1 MATINYFHNSLNEEE
16 TNELRIRM
24 EKAKS
29 DTFRVYEMAKTFKTL
44 WRWKVVPLHS
54 EIYKHEMQ
62 ESIAGRA
69 LYDLCA
75 MGYLV
80 DTGERI
86 KSEKGA
92 PNIVYKISDVEP
104 TNPVY
109 IPKKICVNFQFIED
123 ENGNYKL
130 DMEKM
135 SDEFISKLD
144 HYDNLFNN

>member
-1 MATINYFHNSLNEEE
+1 MANFYHNTLNEEE
-16 TNELRIRM
+16 SNELRIRM

-75 MGYLV
+75 MGYLF